1 MTLKMEGQPFPLQLV
16 VWACVIAFL
25 VCFAVALYANIM
37 AIRRTGGLI
46 NRAEDQ
52 DRSWGERQGRKSS
65 RFGRFFVAEEFR
77 SLRRLSYSAWTGAVL
92 SFGSLLLLMFLFG
105 DRASP

>member
-1 MTLKMEGQPFPLQLV
+1 MTLKMEGQLFLLQLV

-52 DRSWGERQGRKSS
+52 DRSWGGTAGTQVEPLRQVLCRRGVSVVAQVELQRMDRCS
-65 RFGRFFVAEEFR
+65 FV
-77 SLRRLSYSAWTGAVL
+77 LRLSSVADL
-92 SFGSLLLLMFLFG
+92 SVW
-105 DRASP
+105 

>member
-1 MTLKMEGQPFPLQLV
+1 MTLKMEGQPFLLQLV
-16 VWACVIAFL
+16 VWACVTSFL

-37 AIRRTGGLI
+37 AIRRTGRLI
-46 NRAEDQ
+46 NRAEDR
-52 DRSWGERQGRKSS
+52 DRWGERQGRKSS

-92 SFGSLLLLMFLFG
+92 SFGSLLLLIFLFG